1 MATQV
6 PPKKN
11 AEFIFYIGLVSQADT
26 KVFQSNPTLAA
37 GDFKV
42 SIDGGALA
50 NLNTLPDVDPD
61 NSKAV
66 KVLLSSS
73 EMNGDNIQVI
83 GSDASGAEWCDI
95 LINIQTTT
103 KQVDDLSTQTSVDS
117 VQTDTND
124 IQTRLPAAL
133 VSGKIDAYLN
143 AAGLDADAVT
153 EIQASIAALLTATVA
168 DSTPADGTRPSIA
181 SGILMITRFLM
192 EKGLSGVTLTVNK
205 EDGSTPV
212 MTFTLDSATNP
223 TSITRAS

>member
-212 MTFTLDSATNP
+212 MTFTLDSAANP